1 MQLEALLQ
9 SGNGYLLGVVVV
21 GGFSLLLSL
30 FILPLLNE
38 KNSQVYTCTTNHML
52 TVVYMYYRVRLRC
65 DTGSVSLNAGKTSPA
80 HQWCQ
85 VILLLDVHSDTGCPA
100 LRGHHPSCGC
110 HLCCLS
116 AGGVCRREPGCSG
129 CPAGEDHSH
138 CAPVTTSPPMIPGG
152 VLCEWYSSGLPLLL
166 CLHRWTYSLCC
177 SCVPSLSPN
186 QPGRQTRATASA
198 V

>member
-1 MQLEALLQ
+1 
-9 SGNGYLLGVVVV
+9 
-21 GGFSLLLSL
+21 
-30 FILPLLNE
+30 
-38 KNSQVYTCTTNHML
+38 ML

-65 DTGSVSLNAGKTSPA
+65 DTGSVSLNAGETSPA

-85 VILLLDVHSDTGCPA
+85 VILLLDVHSDNGCPA

-138 CAPVTTSPPMIPGG
+138 CAPVTTSLPMIPGG
-152 VLCEWYSSGLPLLL
+152 VLCEWYSFGLSLLL

-186 QPGRQTRATASA
+186 QPGRQTRATAI
-198 V
+198 